1 MDQHSAD
8 DASTRISE
16 EAKEKLRTM
25 ADHRNR
31 DENGHFIPLKKDA
44 PPSESQPPK
53 PDSSAHP
60 LTSFLHSQSSKS
72 TDKDDT
78 LVDVHVNNPL
88 KRITQLLEDIKKEKA
103 FSFNIKGSLGL
114 TGVILVVTSF
124 GIFGGTQ
131 VLCSRGEQA
140 HIGTLTVL
148 TLPEEKPV
156 TWVTRAQTIWDAMT
170 GTERPA
176 KTNLPR
182 LALVQQDEV
191 VYRLVG
197 LTSHKNLLPGNRYLI
212 TGEVDACTQTITIKD
227 PRALQLYE

>member
-1 MDQHSAD
+1 MDKQS
-8 DASTRISE
+8 DAPE
-16 EAKEKLRTM
+16 ENGTSGQKKEKLKTF
-25 ADHRNR
+25 ADHRVR
-31 DENGHFIPLKKDA
+31 DEEGHFIPLKNDS
-44 PPSESQPPK
+44 PPADSQPTK
-53 PDSSAHP
+53 PTDSSTNP

-72 TDKDDT
+72 SSNDDT

-124 GIFGGTQ
+124 GILGGTQ
-131 VLCSRGEQA
+131 AFCNRGEQA

-148 TLPEEKPV
+148 TLPETKPA
-156 TWVTRAQTIWDAMT
+156 TWVTRVQTIWDAMT

-191 VYRLVG
+191 VYHVVG
-197 LTSHKNLLPGNRYLI
+197 LTSNKNLIANSRYLI
-212 TGEVDACTQTITIKD
+212 TGE
-227 PRALQLYE
+227 